1 MNTSGIWK
9 DRPKHADPA
18 GGAGVRRCDIHA
30 VRRSEKRVAL
40 ASVLLSA
47 ADLLVL
53 DEPTNH
59 LDSSMADWLEDYLKN
74 SEALSL

>member
-1 MNTSGIWK
+1 MLTRLGVSEYDAVISTLSGGQK
-9 DRPKHADPA
+9 
-18 GGAGVRRCDIHA
+18 
-30 VRRSEKRVAL
+30 KRVAL

>member
-1 MNTSGIWK
+1 MLTRLGVPEYDAVISTLSGGQK
-9 DRPKHADPA
+9 
-18 GGAGVRRCDIHA
+18 
-30 VRRSEKRVAL
+30 KRVAL

-59 LDSSMADWLEDYLKN
+59 LDSNMADWPEDYLKIQRR
-74 SEALSL
+74 SPYDYP